1 MSKTSEENHWIPS
14 VPDTLENV
22 AKAILNPPKN
32 SKFNVLESN
41 KSDRKSRRR
50 KSKDRDK

>member
-1 MSKTSEENHWIPS
+1 MSKTSKKNQWVQSI
-14 VPDTLENV
+14 PDTFEDV

-32 SKFNVLESN
+32 SKFSVLESN
-41 KSDRKSRRR
+41 KSDRKSKRR